1 MTVLE
6 ENEKLNIEIKKI
18 IESLNFE
25 NEKIKR
31 KKIFKILK
39 IIFIVL
45 LVIFGI
51 LLKNNMETIK
61 NKIFKTKDNEITET
75 FFKENGSQNIN
86 VSENNVNHKIENVVT
101 NINDN
106 QKLFRTTLDDNYAY
120 VTSNSNENVIER
132 EIKVDLDD
140 DGQKEE
146 ISFGDGGDGVYLNCY
161 NPTKDKF
168 QFLLSNIPSEN
179 PEEVNYFF
187 EDGWIKGEVS
197 YQITV
202 LDLDN
207 DGIKE
212 IIFSAYDP
220 IDSGVALHSFIWKE
234 INGEYKYIGNIS
246 GQTYMYFDSDR
257 QSVVV
262 PIETQG
268 LYSEYRIENNK
279 ILEFSENKKKSSNTT
294 QMTSDYSV
302 YENNIFNYSL
312 EYPNKNFKVISET
325 NDGMSLK
332 SYDSRAS
339 INYYII
345 ENTLNDTIKS
355 IYETNIDYVGSE
367 ISYKKLGEDFYVL
380 SYVKDGYIKYV
391 KVIYNKKN
399 NTFIQLR
406 FEYAQDYKD
415 IMTSIVERMT
425 KSVRYW

>member
-212 IIFSAYDP
+212 IIFSAYDS

-257 QSVVV
+257 QSIIIPVG
-262 PIETQG
+262 TQG
-268 LYSEYRIENNK
+268 LYKEYKLENQKIKEVSMNNKSVTLEDIVYETYYNQLFGFSFEYPVKIFEMTSEYNDR
-279 ILEFSENKKKSSNTT
+279 FSLGTE
-294 QMTSDYSV
+294 D
-302 YENNIFNYSL
+302 
-312 EYPNKNFKVISET
+312 SE
-325 NDGMSLK
+325 
-332 SYDSRAS
+332 AS
-339 INYYII
+339 INCIFI
-345 ENTLNDTIKS
+345 GNLSARTLEN
-355 IYETNIDYVGSE
+355 IYEEKLNYINTE
-367 ISYKKLGEDFYVL
+367 ISYKKLKENDFVI
-380 SYVKDGYIKYV
+380 SYEKNGYIEYI
-391 KVIYNKKN
+391 KVIFNPNKK
-399 NTFIQLR
+399 TFMNLEFKYTSR
-406 FEYAQDYKD
+406 YKD
-415 IMTSIVERMT
+415 IMDSIIERMS
-425 KSVRYW
+425 KSIDIEE